1 MQKNTHFR
9 TSFHIFCHT
18 GFQKNW
24 WWWGLYLLGRI
35 VHLHQ
40 QPGASGDIF
49 QGKFG
54 YDNDDK
60 NDELARVENIS
71 GRIMDYEIKGNWGK
85 LTREFIKKGGK

>member
-1 MQKNTHFR
+1 M
-9 TSFHIFCHT
+9 
-18 GFQKNW
+18 
-24 WWWGLYLLGRI
+24 LGRI

-60 NDELARVENIS
+60 NDGLARVENIS
-71 GRIMDYEIKGNWGK
+71 GRIMNYEIKENWGRIETGIYSK
-85 LTREFIKKGGK
+85 GWQIIFPGGIKTRRPS

>member
-1 MQKNTHFR
+1 M
-9 TSFHIFCHT
+9 
-18 GFQKNW
+18 
-24 WWWGLYLLGRI
+24 LGRI

-71 GRIMDYEIKGNWGK
+71 DRIMNYEIRKYWGK
-85 LTREFIKKGGK
+85 